1 MANKYGNHTEFS
13 SRMKVN
19 RTLLLYILWA
29 GIFLSISSLSLSE
42 SVTCDGVQCKEGSCV
57 NGTCHCNYGWKGES
71 CDHCSGRV
79 LLTDSTGFVTDG
91 IGNYSVD
98 NKCTWLLDTGQA
110 NSSIQLKFH
119 QFSTECG
126 WDHVYV
132 YDGDSVFSPLLAAY
146 SGLIKQKLFA
156 DDDIPII
163 TARSGKAFIYFYSD
177 AAYNMSGFN
186 LSYSVNTCQ
195 ENCSQKGLCVDGRCQ
210 CQTGYTGD
218 FCEVEP
224 CPNNCSNNGQCVQNV
239 CQCSSGF
246 IGKDCSA
253 RVTDALW
260 ETTSIP
266 SLDIGLA
273 SSAST
278 LMGDYIYI
286 AGGYSFIPNP
296 SFLSRYHPLSNEW
309 KAMTATGNTQPAPR
323 YGHTLV
329 GYRNHLYMFG
339 GVVGQDTPHIS
350 RNLYVYNINTSTWN
364 VSTVENK
371 LAIPVAVA
379 GHTAHIINGIMYVIF
394 GHSPI
399 YGYKNRI
406 QEYNLV
412 NKNWSI
418 PRTSGAIVQGGY
430 GHTSVYDPV
439 TKMIYMYG
447 GYHSDTHPNYQ
458 LTDQMYAFIP
468 HQRKWMIL
476 RSNGSPRYLHSAA
489 ILNGLMFVFGG
500 NTHNDTSISYGAKC
514 YSSDLMVYNIGCNYW
529 YPIQASFLPSFG
541 ARYGHSAV
549 FYTLNNVATMFVIGG
564 FNGVMQN
571 NLIKFIPGNCSF
583 YENKESCL
591 GARQGVQ
598 CVWVSN
604 SYCTSK
610 TDANLDEL
618 GNFSEIEKCDSD
630 QGKENI
636 CPKLRSCP
644 SCLSSAFNC
653 HWCNN
658 NCTTTCAVKDKQSH
672 VKDVAQCPTKY
683 SKKCDT
689 IHNCFACALVDH
701 CKWNRKNKKCT
712 PNQPMAFMDSDTPKD
727 SDYSSETACEQPCY
741 VNTNCENCTRSKCMW
756 CANKRRCVETNSYV
770 ASFIYGQC
778 MEWTTSENRCAA
790 TRCSDLLTCETCQSN
805 PMCGWCN
812 DPSNTGIGKCLE
824 GGAVGPG
831 YDPLNANNTQCPAN
845 RWFFT
850 QCPACQCN
858 GHSTCNNE
866 TGACESC
873 QGMTTGEHCESCV
886 DGYYGDPTNGGK
898 CSVCECNGQANTCD
912 NKTGVCFCRTRG
924 VVGDK
929 CEKCDVPHKYYG
941 DPRNGGTCYYDL
953 VTDYQFTFNLSKRD
967 DKYYTQINFMNIPSS
982 SDRDVDFKV
991 NCSDDKAFLNISVRT
1006 KSKNEVIFVES
1017 FSCNY
1022 YRDKF
1027 EHQDY
1032 SFGSSEN
1039 TTFLVYVYNFQTPF
1053 WLQISFVR
1061 SVSLNLVLFFTL
1073 FSSCFLS
1080 LLIIAA
1086 VLYKIKHKYDN
1097 YRRRQ
1102 RMIVEMEEMAS
1113 RPFSTVT
1120 LEIERKMDNCVA
1132 EKKDLNMELR
1142 KRKKINNKPSQV
1154 ALEPLITQKAAVL
1167 TLLVQLPTGEDEWT
1181 PSGSSGVAIASA
1193 LVTLGHHRKQSVEHS
1208 GKGDKNRFKKHS
1220 FQTHSDTCV

>member
-1 MANKYGNHTEFS
+1 MADRPKMK
-13 SRMKVN
+13 SRGYSARKKVN
-19 RTLLLYILWA
+19 LTFLMCLVWI
-29 GIFLSISSLSLSE
+29 GIFSNICSRALSE
-42 SVTCDGVQCKEGSCV
+42 SVTCDGIQCVEGSCV
-57 NGTCHCNYGWKGES
+57 NGTCRCNYGWKGDN

-79 LLTDSTGFVTDG
+79 LLTDPVGFVTDG
-91 IGNYSVD
+91 HGNYSVD
-98 NKCTWLLDTGQA
+98 NKCTWLLDTGQP
-110 NSSIQLKFH
+110 NTTIQLKFH

-132 YDGDSVFSPLLAAY
+132 YDGDSVFSSLLAAY
-146 SGLIKQKLFA
+146 SGLIKQDSVA
-156 DDDIPII
+156 EANIPII
-163 TARSGKAFIYFYSD
+163 TAKSGKAFIYFYSD

-195 ENCSQKGLCVDGRCQ
+195 KDCSTKGVCVDGRCQ
-210 CQTGYTGD
+210 CQPGYSGD
-218 FCEVEP
+218 YCEVGP
-224 CPNNCSNNGQCVQNV
+224 CPNNCTNGQCVQDK
-239 CQCSSGF
+239 CQCTAGF
-246 IGKDCSA
+246 IGMDCSTPA
-253 RVTDALW
+253 PNALW
-260 ETTSIP
+260 EKIAVP
-266 SLDIGLA
+266 GLDIGLA
-273 SSAST
+273 SAAST
-278 LMGDYIYI
+278 LLGDYIYI

-296 SFLSRYHPLSNEW
+296 SFLSSYYPLTNNWQPLTPTGSVRP
-309 KAMTATGNTQPAPR
+309 ATR

-329 GYRNHLYMFG
+329 GYQDQLYMYG
-339 GVVGQDTPHIS
+339 GVVGRDQPHVS
-350 RNLYVYNINTSTWN
+350 RKMYIYNIRTNTWN
-364 VSTVENK
+364 VSSVEK
-371 LAIPVAVA
+371 ERVIPVAVA
-379 GHTAHIINGIMYVIF
+379 GHTAHVINGIMYIIF

-399 YGYKNRI
+399 YGYKNRV
-406 QEYNLV
+406 QEYHLA
-412 NKNWSI
+412 NKTWTI
-418 PRTSGAIVQGGY
+418 PRTSGAIIQGGY
-430 GHTSVYDPV
+430 GHSSVYDPV
-439 TKMIYMYG
+439 SQIIYVYG
-447 GYHSDTHPNYQ
+447 GYHSDSHPNYQ
-458 LTDQMYAFIP
+458 LTDQMYGFIP
-468 HQRKWMIL
+468 RQRKWIIL

-489 ILNGLMFVFGG
+489 ILSGSIFVFGG

-514 YSSDLMVYNIGCNYW
+514 YSSDLMVYNIECNSW
-529 YPIQASFLPSFG
+529 YTLQSPSLPEFG

-549 FYTLNNVATMFVIGG
+549 FYTLNDVPSMYIIGG
-564 FNGVMQN
+564 FNGIMQN
-571 NLIKFIPGNCSF
+571 NLIKFTPGNCTF
-583 YENKESCL
+583 HKTKEACL
-591 GARQGVQ
+591 AAKQGVQ

-604 SYCTSK
+604 SYCSSK
-610 TDANLDEL
+610 SDAILDGL
-618 GNFSEIEKCDSD
+618 SNSSEISKCDSD
-630 QGKENI
+630 NGKEYV
-636 CPKLRSCP
+636 CPKFTSCP

-653 HWCNN
+653 QWCNN
-658 NCTTTCAVKDKQSH
+658 NCTAACPVKDKQSL
-672 VKDVAQCPTKY
+672 VSDITQCQDNPALACRNLHTCRACESLQECHWGPSAKGGY
-683 SKKCDT
+683 SCRH
-689 IHNCFACALVDH
+689 I
-701 CKWNRKNKKCT
+701 
-712 PNQPMAFMDSDTPKD
+712 SDQETPKD

-741 VNTNCENCTRSKCMW
+741 INTDCENCTRSSCMW

-790 TRCSDLLTCETCQSN
+790 TRCADLLTCEKCQSN

-812 DPSNTGIGKCLE
+812 DPSNTGIGKCTE
-824 GGAVGPG
+824 GGAIGPG
-831 YDPLNANNTQCPAN
+831 HNPIQANNTQCPAD

-873 QGMTTGEHCESCV
+873 QGTTTGEHCESCL
-886 DGYYGDPTNGGK
+886 DGFYGDPTNGGK

-924 VVGDK
+924 VVGDR

-941 DPRNGGTCYYDL
+941 DPRKGGTCFYDL

-1006 KSKNEVIFVES
+1006 RSKSEVIFVES
-1017 FSCNY
+1017 YSCNY
-1022 YRDKF
+1022 FRDKF

-1053 WLQISFVR
+1053 WLQISF
-1061 SVSLNLVLFFTL
+1061 SQFPKIDLVHFFVT
-1073 FSSCFLS
+1073 FFSCFLS

-1120 LEIERKMDNCVA
+1120 LEIERKIDNYVA
-1132 EKKDLNMELR
+1132 EKKDLNLDLR

-1154 ALEPLITQKAAVL
+1154 AIEPLITQKAAVL
-1167 TLLVQLPTGEDEWT
+1167 TLLVQLPTGHEDWT

-1193 LVTLGHHRKQSVEHS
+1193 LVTLGHHRKQSVEHG

-1220 FQTHSDTCV
+1220 VQTHSDTCV